1 MHQTRLLRKM
11 ASTHC
16 GMRRIL
22 KKRLSPVQFLQ
33 KSVQT
38 GIYKELHQ
46 NERTN
51 YNSYN
56 NSSKNNNNYNNNN
69 NGNFRN
75 AKPKFAKYPIEYEI
89 LSMNPPIPQPPRVP
103 LKMLRKQK
111 ASLPTDKYVQS
122 YMRRYDARM
131 RASRIVTP
139 EEEEEYR
146 QRKILGI
153 PMQDGSNHN
162 NNSNTSTSTNT
173 STSSIM
179 GRKSQVLQDAYEF
192 ALRQYQIIQE
202 KAYNDDEQQ
211 LDEKTS
217 IQMVEELL
225 QQEERNERLESRLR
239 ARQIREEQGLSNAKT
254 LKAHDKDASSS
265 FSSSSSSSTTTNSS
279 THNENTDNVNHRLE
293 KNTIPSI
300 LHSKPRTIQ
309 ALNIWGS
316 RLRAVP
322 YAQWTLGASTALDHW
337 IAVDVLGMSEES
349 WNRLLEGRLET
360 DVQES
365 RVSEDDTHVN
375 IGDMARVKDIITVR
389 SALFPETLFD
399 TVHQSMDSDAHG
411 DSDGLFATTTG
422 SLLDAHQ
429 DVEKDETERSIDELL
444 ASLGGFEDEENDH
457 DDSNTLSSS
466 SSGQED
472 SFDSKVSSMI
482 DSLQD
487 WRAKHQENPY
497 ESWDDASKTEFKNW
511 LSKYI
516 ALVDDGQMGQID
528 LKATREALL
537 SEPPRY
543 RADSD
548 SFWSQIEDETDA
560 ELLLIHLHKQE
571 SDFKSKDQPQLETP
585 AQKKAKDNLETFL
598 SLPYSKQ
605 LAQIINLS
613 TLRPILDEYASE
625 VDRLK
630 FMEEHGELLLE
641 GMEIEHLVSDVN
653 GTISLNDIDDSFVD
667 KKTLGENSR
676 FSIKMIPYGT
686 DEFGL
691 SRSER
696 SRALYRAWSAQKAGR
711 ARYEENS
718 FKRGELGLSI
728 HDYANGQRKQQNQE
742 EGDKA

>member
-1 MHQTRLLRKM
+1 
-11 ASTHC
+11 
-16 GMRRIL
+16 MRRIL

-56 NSSKNNNNYNNNN
+56 NNNN
-69 NGNFRN
+69 NGNFRS

-153 PMQDGSNHN
+153 PMQDSST
-162 NNSNTSTSTNT
+162 NNSSMSSTSTS
-173 STSSIM
+173 SSIM

-202 KAYNDDEQQ
+202 KAYNDDEQ

-239 ARQIREEQGLSNAKT
+239 ARQIRKEQGLSDAKT
-254 LKAHDKDASSS
+254 FKAHDKDTSSS
-265 FSSSSSSSTTTNSS
+265 FSSSSTATNSS
-279 THNENTDNVNHRLE
+279 TQNETTDNVNHRLE

-300 LHSKPRTIQ
+300 LYSKPRTIQ

-349 WNRLLEGRLET
+349 WNRLLEGRLEK

-399 TVHQSMDSDAHG
+399 NVQSMDSDVHG
-411 DSDGLFATTTG
+411 DSDGLFATNTG

-457 DDSNTLSSS
+457 DDSSTSSSS
-466 SSGQED
+466 SSGRED

-497 ESWDDASKTEFKNW
+497 ESWDDTSKTEFK
-511 LSKYI
+511 
-516 ALVDDGQMGQID
+516 V
-528 LKATREALL
+528 
-537 SEPPRY
+537 
-543 RADSD
+543 
-548 SFWSQIEDETDA
+548 
-560 ELLLIHLHKQE
+560 
-571 SDFKSKDQPQLETP
+571 
-585 AQKKAKDNLETFL
+585 
-598 SLPYSKQ
+598 
-605 LAQIINLS
+605 
-613 TLRPILDEYASE
+613 
-625 VDRLK
+625 
-630 FMEEHGELLLE
+630 
-641 GMEIEHLVSDVN
+641 
-653 GTISLNDIDDSFVD
+653 SFV
-667 KKTLGENSR
+667 LN
-676 FSIKMIPYGT
+676 
-686 DEFGL
+686 L
-691 SRSER
+691 
-696 SRALYRAWSAQKAGR
+696 
-711 ARYEENS
+711 
-718 FKRGELGLSI
+718 
-728 HDYANGQRKQQNQE
+728 
-742 EGDKA
+742 